1 MMFLY
6 MVLVVFVFF
15 GGKDTF
21 FLPKFRLKITFFR
34 PKFGWIVTFFGG
46 NWGCAPYL
54 LQPGAL
60 PPRPYYFPLFR
71 VKSSVQQLTG

>member
-21 FLPKFRLKITFFR
+21 FRPKFRLKITFFL

-46 NWGCAPYL
+46 YGGVTLSAGVL
-54 LQPGAL
+54 RVPGAS

-71 VKSSVQQLTG
+71 VEK